1 VSGAAGPVAGQA
13 PGVGAE
19 THVHRLLDDALGTLD
34 RPTWRGRSHLI
45 AVVVVVPLLVV
56 MAILAPGARD
66 RAAVIVYAVG
76 LCSMLVAS
84 TTYHRWVHTMQWR
97 RIWRRADHAAIFIA
111 IAGTFTPLCLALFST
126 PAAIVTLLLV
136 WAAAITGATINGVGW
151 RRGDPI
157 AAGMYIANGWAG
169 LALLPALLGAGLV
182 VPLVLLGVG
191 GLVYTLGAL
200 GFSRGWPRLRPGVF
214 SYHEVWHLCTLGA
227 AGLHLATIWMV
238 AT

>member
-1 VSGAAGPVAGQA
+1 VAGQA
-13 PGVGAE
+13 SDLDAGTPA
-19 THVHRLLDDALGTLD
+19 HRALDDALGTIP
-34 RPTWRGRSHLI
+34 RPSWRGRSHLI

-66 RAAVIVYAVG
+66 RAGVIVYAVG
-76 LCSMLVAS
+76 LSSMLVAS
-84 TTYHRWVHTMQWR
+84 TTYHRWVHTLQWR
-97 RIWRRADHAAIFIA
+97 RIWRRADHAAIFVA
-111 IAGTFTPLCLALFST
+111 IAATFTPLCLALFPT
-126 PAAIVTLLLV
+126 PAAVFTLVLV
-136 WAAAITGATINGVGW
+136 WAAALTGATIKGIGW

-157 AAGMYIANGWAG
+157 AAGMYVANGWAG

-191 GLVYTLGAL
+191 GVVYTVGAL
-200 GFSRGWPRLRPGVF
+200 GFQRSWPRLRPGVF

-227 AGLHLATIWMV
+227 AGLHLATVWMV